1 MSRFH
6 PFFSCRISFY
16 TKECSLYYIVRSF
29 RQKEPSFFLKSNHKI
44 YQALR
49 TVCKQIDIVYQT
61 EEGNQIKW
69 TWVKDLILR
78 WWLNKSFLD
87 LGISVI
93 ASSKFVKGS
102 DAQWGI
108 HTQWKFILWNQESF
122 CLYAQKLVENM
133 APRRRWM
140 DRVGNCPP
148 RFWQIS

>member
-29 RQKEPSFFLKSNHKI
+29 RQKEPSFYWNQIIKSTKFSERYVSRSI
-44 YQALR
+44 SY
-49 TVCKQIDIVYQT
+49 TKQNR
-61 EEGNQIKW
+61 ENQIKW